1 MIKEK
6 LEHYLQTES
15 FFPLTTKLSDVTVL
29 VKFENNLANIL
40 QIIDYAKELYLDK
53 EQYEERCNH
62 EIADFVFLHF
72 VNCPLSMCHISTN
85 DCFFFCHCSYLP
97 PSQSGYLLLTASAI
111 TLIDSAVGNP
121 NSLLFLASSTLI
133 SVIYD

>member
-1 MIKEK
+1 MIFMIKEK

-53 EQYEERCNH
+53 EIDLEQYKDFEQLEEEYKNMVLQEMERMDKN
-62 EIADFVFLHF
+62 V
-72 VNCPLSMCHISTN
+72 
-85 DCFFFCHCSYLP
+85 
-97 PSQSGYLLLTASAI
+97 
-111 TLIDSAVGNP
+111 
-121 NSLLFLASSTLI
+121 
-133 SVIYD
+133 